1 MGVWAGSA
9 TPTAALALSDF
20 SFCMNELVPYRI
32 WAAVSSCLGVRN
44 QADLQALAHGLK
56 NGSQIVHAGVACG
69 R

>member
-1 MGVWAGSA
+1 MGVWADIGR
-9 TPTAALALSDF
+9 PTAALALSGF
-20 SFCMNELVPYRI
+20 SFCMNELVPYRV
-32 WAAVSSCLGVRN
+32 WAAVSSCLGVCN